1 MTLIIII
8 FCMFFDSLEDRTMME
23 SSVCHR
29 VLEQHS
35 DEIQRDIQ
43 TELTWLVDKL
53 VDEGVVEVQIRNRV
67 FEDPATVSDTAR
79 NTRLLLTV
87 IKGKVR
93 ENPAHFNTFVQV
105 LKESSLTELAWK
117 LETARGRLCS
127 QVQHLHY
134 NNGFVIDECCSSLGK
149 HLLGNK
155 YLPS

>member
-1 MTLIIII
+1 
-8 FCMFFDSLEDRTMME
+8 MFFDSLEDHTMMG

-29 VLEQHS
+29 VVEQHS
-35 DEIQRDIQ
+35 DEIQHDIQ
-43 TELTWLVDKL
+43 TELTWVVDKL

-93 ENPAHFNTFVQV
+93 ENPALFNTFVRV

-117 LETARGRLCS
+117 LETAHGRLCS
-127 QVQHLHY
+127 QVHTPTLQQWICY
-134 NNGFVIDECCSSLGK
+134 
-149 HLLGNK
+149 
-155 YLPS
+155 

>member
-1 MTLIIII
+1 
-8 FCMFFDSLEDRTMME
+8 MFFDSLEDHTMME

-35 DEIQRDIQ
+35 DEIQHDIQ

-53 VDEGVVEVQIRNRV
+53 VEEGVVEVQIRNRV

-79 NTRLLLTV
+79 NTRRLLTV

-105 LKESSLTELAWK
+105 LKDSSLTELAQK

-127 QVQHLHY
+127 QVHTPTLQQWICY
-134 NNGFVIDECCSSLGK
+134 
-149 HLLGNK
+149 
-155 YLPS
+155 